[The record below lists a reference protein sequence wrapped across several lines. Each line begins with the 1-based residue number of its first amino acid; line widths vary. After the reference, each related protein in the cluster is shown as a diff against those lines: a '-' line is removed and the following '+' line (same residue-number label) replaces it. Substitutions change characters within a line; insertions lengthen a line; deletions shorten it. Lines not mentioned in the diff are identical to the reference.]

1 MATKLKI
8 KKGDKVVVI
17 TGRDKGKT
25 GEVLRVLPADDRVIV
40 QGVHMVK
47 RHTRPAAGNPGGIVE
62 KEGDDPH
69 LQRRPYR
76 SEIRQADAGRL
87 QVPRGRPQGALRPPL
102 GRSHRSIGRPP
113 CPPACRNTTST
124 SSAPR

>member
-25 GEVLRVLPADDRVIV
+25 GEVVKVLREENRLIV

-47 RHTRPAAGNPGGIVE
+47 RHQRQTMQVQGGIIE
-62 KEGDDPH
+62 KEAPIHVSNVAHIDPKT
-69 LQRRPYR
+69 QKPTRIGYRMDGERKVRVARR
-76 SEIRQADAGRL
+76 SGETIE
-87 QVPRGRPQGALRPPL
+87 
-102 GRSHRSIGRPP
+102 
-113 CPPACRNTTST
+113 
-124 SSAPR
+124 